1 MTRGFLDSNMLDP
14 ALDALEFAKV
24 LTLVSLEA
32 RSEPGRDAVLRR
44 RPGSDLAA
52 CELAQSQL
60 AEMVRHI
67 ATDGLLPLS
76 GLSSVAALF
85 DRDTVPELDESWRV
99 LRACQAAQ
107 VVRETFL
114 RDDRYPRLHQLA
126 GSIDDLRAVIDAVGR
141 FFTRDGKLREDASP
155 ELRSIRSKII
165 AKRAAIQ
172 KTLQSLMHA
181 HPDAIQ
187 DDIITIRGDR
197 YCIPVRADR
206 RGDVQGI
213 LHERSGSGASFFVEP
228 LSIVEP
234 NNELAD
240 LLIHEREEIARIM
253 RMIGQKIFDA
263 AVPIQRAVEVAGEFD
278 AIQACA
284 VVFSRLD
291 ASRPE
296 FSTSG
301 ELRLVDARHP
311 LLDERL
317 AELRES
323 AFGERPGGSAIV
335 PTSFTLGGGRSALL
349 ISGPNAG
356 GKTVAL
362 KTAGLVVAMA
372 MSGLPV
378 PAGEGTIVP
387 VVDRLLV
394 LIGDDQDVLEHRSTF
409 SAYLLRLKSIM
420 RSATKRSLA
429 LIDELGSGTDP
440 EEGAALSAAVIEHF
454 LEAGCPL
461 VVTTHIGALKSFALT
476 DSRVENAAMEFD
488 VESGRPTFKLI
499 PGVPGRSRAIETAER
514 IGIPPTVI
522 ASAREKLGGRYGDM
536 DRLIRELQERT
547 DEMLEARDDLRRKNE
562 TLDAQLAELQQKLE
576 EATRERA
583 KLAETYRDEIETLK
597 REIRAKLAE
606 ELKTLR
612 SMDAK
617 AREKLRPDGLS
628 EQLTRALEE
637 RSGALP
643 SSDRVL
649 QIGDKVKH
657 RTLGVEGE
665 VREIAGS
672 KITIRVG
679 SKKMQVAAS
688 DLNLVEGVRRAGASH
703 ERPRSRD
710 DGGSAEV
717 EAEAELNLVG
727 FRVEDALDELDVFID
742 KALLSGR
749 KAVRLIHGF
758 GTGTLRRAVRE
769 HLRQHPGVRAQ
780 RPGGEREGGDG
791 ATIAT
796 LDV

>member
-1 MTRGFLDSNMLDP
+1 MTRGFLNEDSLDP
-14 ALDALEFAKV
+14 ALGTLEFGAI
-24 LTLVSLEA
+24 LSIIALEA
-32 RSEPGRDAVLRR
+32 RSEPGRVRVMRR
-44 RPGSDLAA
+44 RPGHDLAE
-52 CELAQSQL
+52 CELGQARL
-60 AEMVRHI
+60 AEMVRHN
-67 ATDGLLPLS
+67 ASDGLLPLS
-76 GLSSVAALF
+76 GLSSVVELF
-85 DRDTVPELDESWRV
+85 NAETVPELDESWRA

-114 RDDRYPRLHQLA
+114 RDDGYPNLRALA
-126 GSIDDLRAVIDAVGR
+126 ETIDDLSPVIDAVGK

-155 ELRSIRSKII
+155 ELRSLRSKII

-172 KTLQSLMHA
+172 KTLQGLMNT

-187 DDIITIRGDR
+187 DEIITIRGDR

-206 RGDVQGI
+206 RSDVQGI

-253 RMIGQKIFDA
+253 RLIGQKLFDS
-263 AVPIQRAVEVAGEFD
+263 AVPIQRAVAVAGEFD

-284 VVFSRLD
+284 VIFVTIEG
-291 ASRPE
+291 SRPE
-296 FSTSG
+296 FSSSG
-301 ELRLVDARHP
+301 ELRLVDGRHP
-311 LLDERL
+311 LLDHRL
-317 AELRES
+317 AELRET
-323 AFGERPGGSAIV
+323 AFGDRPGGTVIV

-378 PAGEGTIVP
+378 PAAEGTIIP
-387 VVDRLLV
+387 IVDRLCV
-394 LIGDDQDVLEHRSTF
+394 LIGDDQDVLEHRSTY

-420 RSATKRSLA
+420 QLATKRSLA
-429 LIDELGSGTDP
+429 LVDELGSGTDP

-454 LEAGCPL
+454 LETGCPL

-476 DSRVENAAMEFD
+476 DARVENAAMEFD
-488 VESGRPTFKLI
+488 VESGLPTFRLI

-514 IGIPPTVI
+514 IGLPATII

-536 DRLIRELQERT
+536 DRLIRELQHRS
-547 DEMLEARDDLRRKNE
+547 DEMLAARDDLRDKNE
-562 TLDAQLAELQQKLE
+562 SLDAQLAEVQQRLDETK
-576 EATRERA
+576 RERA
-583 KLAETYRDEIETLK
+583 KLAETYRDEIEALK
-597 REIRAKLAE
+597 REVRSKVSDELKAIRALDVKQ
-606 ELKTLR
+606 
-612 SMDAK
+612 
-617 AREKLRPDGLS
+617 REKLRPDGVAA
-628 EQLTRALEE
+628 ELTRALEQ
-637 RSGALP
+637 RASTLP
-643 SSDRVL
+643 SSERALV
-649 QIGDKVKH
+649 IGDKVRH
-657 RTLGVEGE
+657 RTLGIEGE
-665 VREIAGS
+665 VREISGN
-672 KITIRVG
+672 KVTIRAG
-679 SKKMQVAAS
+679 SKKMQVSAS
-688 DLNLVEGVRRAGASH
+688 DLAFVEGVRRESAAG

-710 DGGSAEV
+710 DVSESP

-727 FRVEDALDELDVFID
+727 FRVEDAIEETDRFID

-758 GTGTLRRAVRE
+758 GTGALRRALRE
-769 HLRQHPGVRAQ
+769 HLRTHPGVRGQ

>member
-1 MTRGFLDSNMLDP
+1 MTRGFLNEDSLDP
-14 ALDALEFAKV
+14 ALETLEFGAI
-24 LTLVSLEA
+24 LQLIALEA
-32 RSEPGRDAVLRR
+32 RSDPGRVSLLRR
-44 RPGSDLAA
+44 RPGSDVAE
-52 CELAQSQL
+52 CELGQARL
-60 AEMVRHI
+60 AEMVRHNSS
-67 ATDGLLPLS
+67 DGLLPLS
-76 GLSSVAALF
+76 GLSSVTELF
-85 DRDTVPELDESWRV
+85 DRETVPELEESWHA

-114 RDDRYPRLHQLA
+114 RDDGYPHLRELA
-126 GSIDDLRAVIDAVGR
+126 ETIDDLSPVIETVGK

-155 ELRSIRSKII
+155 ELRSLRSKII

-172 KTLQSLMHA
+172 KTLQGLMHT

-187 DDIITIRGDR
+187 DEIITIRGDR

-206 RGDVQGI
+206 RSEVQGI

-253 RMIGQKIFDA
+253 RMIGQKLFDFA
-263 AVPIQRAVEVAGEFD
+263 APIQRAVRTAGEFD

-284 VVFSRLD
+284 VVFAMLD

-296 FSTSG
+296 FSTTG
-301 ELRLVDARHP
+301 ELRLVDGRHP

-317 AELRES
+317 ADLRES
-323 AFGERPGGSAIV
+323 AFGEQPRGIAIV
-335 PTSFTLGGGRSALL
+335 PTSFNLGGGRSALL

-378 PAGEGTIVP
+378 PAGEGTIIP
-387 VVDRLLV
+387 VVDRLCV

-420 RSATKRSLA
+420 RLATKQSLA

-454 LEAGCPL
+454 LETGCPL

-488 VESGRPTFKLI
+488 VESGLPTFRLI

-514 IGIPPTVI
+514 IGLPASII
-522 ASAREKLGGRYGDM
+522 ESAREKLGGRYGDM
-536 DRLIRELQERT
+536 DRLIRELQQRT
-547 DEMLEARDDLRRKNE
+547 DEMLAARDELRAKNE
-562 TLDAQLAELQQKLE
+562 SLDAQLADLQQKLD
-576 EATRERA
+576 ATNRERA

-597 REIRAKLAE
+597 REVRSRVSE
-606 ELKTLR
+606 ELKAIRAL
-612 SMDAK
+612 DVK
-617 AREKLRPDGLS
+617 QREKLRPDGVAA
-628 EQLTRALEE
+628 ELTRALEQ
-637 RSGALP
+637 RASALP
-643 SSDRVL
+643 SSDRTL
-649 QIGDKVKH
+649 AIGDKVRH
-657 RTLGVEGE
+657 RPLGIEGE
-665 VREIAGS
+665 VREISGT
-672 KITIRVG
+672 KVTIRAG
-679 SKKMQVAAS
+679 SKKMQVSAS
-688 DLNLVEGVRRAGASH
+688 DLAFVEGVRRESASSD
-703 ERPRSRD
+703 RPLSRD
-710 DGGSAEV
+710 DVSESP

-727 FRVEDALDELDVFID
+727 FRVEDAIEEADRFID
-742 KALLSGR
+742 KALLAGR
-749 KAVRLIHGF
+749 RAVRLIHGF
-758 GTGTLRRAVRE
+758 GTGTLRRALRD
-769 HLRQHPGVRAQ
+769 HLRSHPGVRAQ

>member
-1 MTRGFLDSNMLDP
+1 MTRGFLNEDSLDP
-14 ALDALEFAKV
+14 ALETLEFGAILQIV
-24 LTLVSLEA
+24 ALEA
-32 RSEPGRDAVLRR
+32 RSEPGRACLLRR
-44 RPGSDLAA
+44 RPGRDFAE
-52 CELAQSQL
+52 CELGQSRL
-60 AEMVRHI
+60 AEMVRHNSS
-67 ATDGLLPLS
+67 DGLLPLS
-76 GLSSVAALF
+76 GLSSVTELF
-85 DRDTVPELDESWRV
+85 NSETVPELEESWRA

-107 VVRETFL
+107 VVREAFL
-114 RDDRYPRLHQLA
+114 RDDGYPHLRELA
-126 GSIDDLRAVIDAVGR
+126 ETIDDLSPVIDAVGK

-155 ELRSIRSKII
+155 ELRSLRSKII

-172 KTLQSLMHA
+172 KTLQGLMHA

-187 DDIITIRGDR
+187 DEIITIRGDR

-206 RGDVQGI
+206 RSDVQGI

-253 RMIGQKIFDA
+253 RMIGQKLFDFA
-263 AVPIQRAVEVAGEFD
+263 GPIQSAVRTAGEFD

-284 VVFSRLD
+284 VVFVSLD
-291 ASRPE
+291 GSRPE

-301 ELRLVDARHP
+301 ELRLVDGRHP
-311 LLDERL
+311 LLDQRL
-317 AELRES
+317 ADLRES
-323 AFGERPGGSAIV
+323 AFGEQPRGVAIV
-335 PTSFTLGGGRSALL
+335 PTSFNLGGGRSALL

-378 PAGEGTIVP
+378 PAGEGTIIP
-387 VVDRLLV
+387 IVDRLCV
-394 LIGDDQDVLEHRSTF
+394 LIGDDQDVLEHRSTY

-420 RSATKRSLA
+420 RLATKRSLA

-454 LEAGCPL
+454 LETGCPL

-488 VESGRPTFKLI
+488 VESGLPTFRLI

-514 IGIPPTVI
+514 IGLPATII

-536 DRLIRELQERT
+536 DRLIRELQQRT
-547 DEMLEARDDLRRKNE
+547 DEMLAARDELRVKNE
-562 TLDAQLAELQQKLE
+562 SLDAQLADLQQRLDDTK
-576 EATRERA
+576 RERA
-583 KLAETYRDEIETLK
+583 KLAETYRDEIEALK
-597 REIRAKLAE
+597 REVRSKVADELKAIRA
-606 ELKTLR
+606 
-612 SMDAK
+612 MDVK
-617 AREKLRPDGLS
+617 QREKLRPDGVS
-628 EQLTRALEE
+628 AELTRALEQ
-637 RSGALP
+637 RASALP
-643 SSDRVL
+643 SSDRTLVA
-649 QIGDKVKH
+649 GDKVRH
-657 RTLGVEGE
+657 RTLGIEGE
-665 VREIAGS
+665 VREISGN
-672 KITIRVG
+672 KVTIRAG
-679 SKKMQVAAS
+679 SKKMQVSAS
-688 DLNLVEGVRRAGASH
+688 DLAFVEGVRRESAASD
-703 ERPRSRD
+703 RPRSRD
-710 DGGSAEV
+710 DISEAP

-727 FRVEDALDELDVFID
+727 FRVEDAIEEADRFID
-742 KALLSGR
+742 KALLAGR

-758 GTGTLRRAVRE
+758 GTGTLRRALRD
-769 HLRQHPGVRAQ
+769 HLRTHPGVRAQ

>member
-1 MTRGFLDSNMLDP
+1 LTRGFLNASNFDP
-14 ALDALEFAKV
+14 ALEALEFPSILSIIA
-24 LTLVSLEA
+24 LEA
-32 RSEPGRDAVLRR
+32 RSDPGRDAVLRR
-44 RPGSDLAA
+44 RPGSDLAE
-52 CELAQSQL
+52 CELLQSHL
-60 AEMVRHI
+60 AEMVRHV

-76 GLSSVAALF
+76 GLSPVAELF
-85 DRDTVPELDESWRV
+85 DRETVPELDESWRV
-99 LRACQAAQ
+99 LRACQSAQ

-114 RDDRYPRLHQLA
+114 RDERYPRLRQLA
-126 GSIDDLRAVIDAVGR
+126 ESIDDLSAVIEAVGR

-155 ELRSIRSKII
+155 ELRALRSKII

-172 KTLQSLMHA
+172 KTLQGLMNT

-206 RGDVQGI
+206 RSDVQGI
-213 LHERSGSGASFFVEP
+213 VHERSGSGASFFVEP

-240 LLIHEREEIARIM
+240 LLMQEREEIARIM

-263 AVPIQRAVEVAGEFD
+263 ALQIRGAVDIAGEFD

-284 VVFSRLD
+284 TVFSILD

-301 ELRLVDARHP
+301 ELRLIDARHP
-311 LLDERL
+311 LLDERI
-317 AELRES
+317 ASLRES
-323 AFGERPGGSAIV
+323 AFGERSGGTAIV

-362 KTAGLVVAMA
+362 KTAGLAVAMA

-378 PAGEGTIVP
+378 PAAEGTIIP
-387 VVDRLLV
+387 IVDRLLV
-394 LIGDDQDVLEHRSTF
+394 LIGDEQDVMEHRSTF
-409 SAYLLRLKSIM
+409 SAYLTRLKSIM
-420 RSATKRSLA
+420 KGATKRSLA

-454 LEAGCPL
+454 LETGCPI
-461 VVTTHIGALKSFALT
+461 VVTTHIGALKSFALS
-476 DSRVENAAMEFD
+476 DPRVENAAMEFD
-488 VESGRPTFKLI
+488 VESGLPTFRLI

-514 IGIPPTVI
+514 IGLPATII

-536 DRLIRELQERT
+536 DRLIKELQQRT
-547 DEMLEARDDLRRKNE
+547 DEMLDARNDLRTKNE
-562 TLDAQLAELQQKLE
+562 SLDAQLSELQQKLE
-576 EATRERA
+576 ETKRERA
-583 KLAETYRDEIETLK
+583 KLAESYRDEIEVLK
-597 REIRAKLAE
+597 REIRAKLAD
-606 ELKTLR
+606 ELKSLR

-628 EQLTRALEE
+628 DQLTRALEE

-643 SSDRVL
+643 ASTRVL
-649 QIGDKVKH
+649 AVGDKVKH

-665 VREIAGS
+665 VREISGN
-672 KITIRVG
+672 KVTIRVG
-679 SKKMQVAAS
+679 SKKMQMPAA
-688 DLNLVEGVRRAGASH
+688 DLNLVEGVRRDAAAS

-710 DGGSAEV
+710 DNSSAEAEV
-717 EAEAELNLVG
+717 EAELNLVG
-727 FRVEDALDELDVFID
+727 FRVEDAIEETDRFLD
-742 KALLSGR
+742 KALLAGR

-758 GTGTLRRAVRE
+758 GTGTLRRALRD